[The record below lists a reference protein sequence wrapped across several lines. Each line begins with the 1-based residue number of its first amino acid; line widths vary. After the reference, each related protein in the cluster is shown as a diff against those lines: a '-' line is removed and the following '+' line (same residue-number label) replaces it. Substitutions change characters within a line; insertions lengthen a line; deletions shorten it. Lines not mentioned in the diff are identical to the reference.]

1 MAINVKSKIWERNYN
16 LMETKLAKK
25 LIDGRK
31 NAKGKKYSH
40 RPKRYENSW
49 YCQETKSWYRK
60 PDEQG

>member
-1 MAINVKSKIWERNYN
+1 MAKR
-16 LMETKLAKK
+16 

-31 NAKGKKYSH
+31 NAKGKRYSH

-60 PDEQG
+60 LDEQG